1 MEDNEIPDFLGCS
14 FCGKGNNEVFKLI
27 AGPQVY
33 ICDECITLCNEIIRE
48 EKKNAAKTES
58 ETVFIDMSRD
68 EALVLFEWI
77 SRFNELEDR
86 HLEDQAEERVLWNI
100 EADLEKLL
108 FIQLTASN
116 FDELLNKARDRVRDP
131 QERKNARWRH

>member
-1 MEDNEIPDFLGCS
+1 MEDNEIQDLLVCS
-14 FCGKGNNEVFKLI
+14 FCGKSNREVFKLI

-48 EKKNAAKTES
+48 EKKNAS
-58 ETVFIDMSRD
+58 ETEGDVVFIDLSRD

-77 SRFNELEDR
+77 SRFNELENR

-100 EADLEKLL
+100 EADLEQLL

-116 FDELLNKARDRVRDP
+116 FDELLKKARDRVRDP
-131 QERKNARWRH
+131 EE